1 MFPSIEAA
9 AVDALTYAYLEACA
23 TRDIERMRGGTIH
36 PAGGGYS
43 YGEIRVASS
52 GKPHRLEYPLAP
64 QDVARFELY
73 PINGDYDVDRIN
85 ERASRADRRSVAV
98 VDPLHRPLFI
108 LHPSL
113 MVREYHDPVHSA
125 LEVADLRQPPREIL
139 LADDRP

>member
-1 MFPSIEAA
+1 
-9 AVDALTYAYLEACA
+9 
-23 TRDIERMRGGTIH
+23 
-36 PAGGGYS
+36 
-43 YGEIRVASS
+43 
-52 GKPHRLEYPLAP
+52 
-64 QDVARFELY
+64 
-73 PINGDYDVDRIN
+73 
-85 ERASRADRRSVAV
+85 VAV